1 MFCFMDGQYNWS
13 MARCTTL
20 SCAGSAGILS
30 SCIEL
35 VGRIDVVAQFF
46 CTIILPNSCISFF
59 TGPLALCVMSLVM
72 LTLDSFS
79 LIISQIPG
87 QSEVQL
93 AGVGWTETQCPRCVL
108 LDLGQARLGAIQW
121 YQAFL

>member
-13 MARCTTL
+13 MASCTTF

-46 CTIILPNSCISFF
+46 FTIILPNSCISFF

-72 LTLDSFS
+72 LGLFYPNNLTNSWVQS
-79 LIISQIPG
+79 LCFPQFIM
-87 QSEVQL
+87 
-93 AGVGWTETQCPRCVL
+93 T
-108 LDLGQARLGAIQW
+108 
-121 YQAFL
+121 